1 MNKLQIATASSRLSR
16 RWQNEEL
23 TWEEFLERLGRIT
36 ETSETASEYRA
47 MSRER
52 QTDIKDVGGF
62 VGGRLRDGV
71 RRAANVETRSLVTL
85 DYDTFSAARLE
96 ETRRALEGEG
106 CAWAVHSTHKHTEGA
121 WRVRIVIPASRAM
134 TPDEYGATAR
144 RMAERIGFEGI
155 DRSTFEPCRLMFW
168 GSRSKGAPFVWETGE
183 GDGLDVDAVLA
194 SYADWRDMSTWPLAP
209 EEAAESLFQRGDLG
223 SRLGT
228 EKEGG
233 AAQKG
238 QGSSGQGMRSALR
251 SARQENPTAKK
262 GLIGAFCR
270 CYDIYG
276 AIETFLPD
284 TYSRC
289 GRGRFTHTGSSTTGG
304 AWVVEDG
311 KFLYSFH
318 STDPACGRLLNSW
331 DLVRTHLFAHLDRE
345 SDLRGGRSDRLPSYK
360 AMETLAMDDPA
371 VKLRLM
377 DERRE
382 AAVADFA
389 SYDLDDD
396 EEEGSPEGED
406 ASDEELSE
414 EAREKGESYGE
425 RLRARRQAWEAWNRE
440 RAEKLKPQ
448 KDGTIKTT
456 ITNCAL
462 VINGD
467 PRLKGKIRLD
477 DFTGQI
483 LVDGKLPWRRSSRMW
498 TNNDDTLLRA
508 FLDREYGMSGAQ
520 KVDDA
525 LVAVANQHG
534 SHTVRDYLKG
544 LAWDGVERLPLLFTD
559 VLGAEATELNRALAM
574 LFFVG
579 ACARV
584 WKPGVKFD
592 YFLILRGPEGC
603 GKSSLFSI
611 MGGEWFSDSVV
622 TIEGKEGME
631 SVQGKWIVEMGE
643 LIGVKRS
650 AVEQLKS
657 FISRQEDRYRPAY
670 GRKEEWRPRQC
681 VLVGTTNEDLF
692 LRGITTGNRR
702 SPVVEIDPALRKVDE
717 PVREYVT
724 RWRDQLWAEAM
735 HHYKAGYP
743 LWLGDRLTA
752 AARKTQDAHNLDK
765 QNSLFP
771 EVDRFLDLPLPASW
785 EINYS
790 QGERIQWLD
799 QYAMKPGADEVSDDP
814 FGFKP
819 REYVTVAEILQELF
833 RMKRTEREY
842 MARSR
847 EIGQYLNSLEG
858 KWKMIG
864 PQRNRLYGVQKT
876 WQRCNRSVTEEP
888 GYTLEDL

>member
-1 MNKLQIATASSRLSR
+1 MEKLQIATASSRLSR
-16 RWQNEEL
+16 RWHNEEL
-23 TWEEFLERLGRIT
+23 TWEEFLQRLGNIT

-47 MSRER
+47 MSRDR

-62 VGGRLRDGV
+62 VGGRLRDGI
-71 RRAANVETRSLVTL
+71 RRAGNVETRSLITL
-85 DYDTFSAARLE
+85 DYDTFSKARLADV
-96 ETRRALEGEG
+96 RRALEGR
-106 CAWAVHSTHKHTEGA
+106 AWAVHSTHKHTDA
-121 WRVRIVIPASRAM
+121 SWRVRIVIPADRPM

-144 RMAERIGFEGI
+144 RMAERIGFDGI

-168 GSRSKGAPFVWETGE
+168 GSRSKGAPYVWETGS
-183 GDGLDVDAVLA
+183 GDGLDVDAVLGT
-194 SYADWRDMSTWPLAP
+194 YADWRDMSSWPLAP
-209 EEAAESLFQRGDLG
+209 DEAASGLFAPEYAEEDAKRD
-223 SRLGT
+223 T
-228 EKEGG
+228 NG
-233 AAQKG
+233 AERRAG
-238 QGSSGQGMRSALR
+238 RTLPLR
-251 SARQENPTAKK
+251 TSRQEDPTEKK

-276 AIETFLPD
+276 AISTFLAD
-284 TYSRC
+284 TYTPHGSR
-289 GRGRFTHTGSSTTGG
+289 RFTHTGGSTTGG
-304 AWVVEDG
+304 AWVLEGG

-331 DLVRTHLFAHLDRE
+331 DLVRTHLFGHMDRE
-345 SDLRGGRSDRLPSYK
+345 TDMRGGRSDRLPSYK
-360 AMETLAMDDPA
+360 AMEQMAMDDPA

-382 AAVADFA
+382 ATEAEFAD
-389 SYDLDDD
+389 YDLDEADESEGLD
-396 EEEGSPEGED
+396 EEERD
-406 ASDEELSE
+406 RKREE
-414 EAREKGESYGE
+414 RDKE
-425 RLRARRQAWEAWNRE
+425 REAWDRV
-440 RAEKLKPQ
+440 RAKKLKPQ

-456 ITNCAL
+456 ITNCIT
-462 VINGD
+462 VISGD
-467 PRLKGKIRLD
+467 PRLKGKMRLD

-483 LVDGKLPWRRSSRMW
+483 LVVGELPWRRSSRMW

-508 FLDREYGMSGAQ
+508 FLDREYGINGAQ

-525 LVAVANQHG
+525 LVAVANENG
-534 SHTVRDYLKG
+534 SHTVRDYLG
-544 LAWDGVERLPLLFTD
+544 SLEWDGEVRLPLLFTD
-559 VLGAEATELNRALAM
+559 VLGAEPTELNRELAK

-584 WKPGVKFD
+584 WEPGVKFD

-681 VLVGTTNEDLF
+681 VLVGTTNEELF

-702 SPVVEIDPALRKVDE
+702 SPVVEIDPNLRKAEE

-724 RWRDQLWAEAM
+724 RCRDQLWAEAM
-735 HHYKAGYP
+735 HYYREGYP

-752 AARKTQDAHNLDK
+752 EARKTQDAHNLDK

-771 EVDRFLDLPLPASW
+771 EVDRFLDLPLPSGW

-790 QGERIQWLD
+790 QGERFQWLD
-799 QYAMKPGADEVSDDP
+799 QYAMRPTADEGTEDP

-858 KWKMIG
+858 KWKNIG
-864 PQRNRLYGVQKT
+864 NKKNKIYGCQKT
-876 WQRCNRSVTEEP
+876 WQRVTDGLP
-888 GYTLEDL
+888 TVTGVLGNPLEDL